1 MNTDTYATAKFWSV
15 VALNGGAAH
24 MLNTIAVAG
33 SINIR
38 LDPCPFLHM
47 IHMNKQVLTDI
58 SPVRPSA
65 CDEDAIPEA
74 VRYPEKLLDNPRKQN
89 AEDLV

>member
-33 SINIR
+33 NINTY
-38 LDPCPFLHM
+38 LAPCPFLHM
-47 IHMNKQVLTDI
+47 IHMDEQVLTNI
-58 SPVRPSA
+58 SPIRPPA
-65 CDEDAIPEA
+65 CDQDAIPES
-74 VRYPEKLLDNPRKQN
+74 VGYPEELLDDPR
-89 AEDLV
+89 E